1 MQDQT
6 REPLNFLKVIRFLYR
21 WKVTFF
27 IVVILS
33 GALAYL
39 FASPLVTTPLY
50 RSATTF
56 YPTSKGALSDQVLDP
71 DGVHDEG
78 YLDFGEEPR
87 VESFLEI
94 LNSETLKGIMLRR
107 FNLFKH
113 YEIPPSTPNRYKSF
127 SKTFKSNFNFSKTQ
141 FMAIE
146 VSVLDKDPQKA
157 ARMANTMVQLAD
169 SIQGNLR
176 KERAREALKVVKDK
190 YQDQKAR
197 ASEIADSLKT
207 LSNKGLVA
215 FEEQSER
222 LVETMGKARLQ
233 NQGEVVDIIKDK
245 LDIVGKW
252 GPVYHGLISQLNL
265 VNERITILH
274 ENYQRIK
281 GDIEADL
288 TKTYILDKAKPTS
301 DDAKPNKPLI
311 VAIVLLGSFI
321 ITAIILRIYE
331 RWNILKSEITG
342 QS

>member
-1 MQDQT
+1 
-6 REPLNFLKVIRFLYR
+6 
-21 WKVTFF
+21 
-27 IVVILS
+27 
-33 GALAYL
+33 
-39 FASPLVTTPLY
+39 
-50 RSATTF
+50 
-56 YPTSKGALSDQVLDP
+56 
-71 DGVHDEG
+71 
-78 YLDFGEEPR
+78 
-87 VESFLEI
+87 
-94 LNSETLKGIMLRR
+94 
-107 FNLFKH
+107 
-113 YEIPPSTPNRYKSF
+113 
-127 SKTFKSNFNFSKTQ
+127 
-141 FMAIE
+141 MAIE